1 MAKIEDQVTVTLVYK
16 RVVGSDI
23 WLQIRL
29 TLPFGHGRN
38 EYNTLAGC
46 LFGRTLSASE
56 GEVQNLSA
64 GGFVSLAGRAL
75 IKVRSPDSAVSSNRR

>member
-38 EYNTLAGC
+38 E
-46 LFGRTLSASE
+46 
-56 GEVQNLSA
+56 
-64 GGFVSLAGRAL
+64 
-75 IKVRSPDSAVSSNRR
+75 

>member
-29 TLPFGHGRN
+29 TLPFGNGRN
-38 EYNTLAGC
+38 E
-46 LFGRTLSASE
+46 
-56 GEVQNLSA
+56 
-64 GGFVSLAGRAL
+64 
-75 IKVRSPDSAVSSNRR
+75 